1 MSNLFKKIG
10 FIGVGLMG
18 YSFVKRLSQA
28 EYNINA
34 YDKDENKLKLV
45 KNIKNVS
52 CSQNPSAVANECNLI
67 FICVD
72 KTENVEEVVFGEN
85 GVIQNASENS
95 IIVDL
100 STTSADKT
108 ILFADKVKLKKKV
121 SWVDAPVSGGPS
133 KALDGS
139 LAIMIG
145 GDSINIKLI
154 TPVLDKLSSNF
165 THFGPIGS
173 GQIVKMINQILVLNN
188 YAILAEALS
197 FAEGYGIDASKIP
210 EALSDGHAGSNLLTH
225 LFPRMIN
232 KDFDPQ
238 GYATQIQ
245 KDLKMVCDLADK
257 QNIPTPLSSLTK
269 QLFSILNNKSKQ
281 NLDGTSIVKLFDKNR
296 SL

>member
-72 KTENVEEVVFGEN
+72 KTENVEQVVFGEN
-85 GVIQNASENS
+85 GVIQNASKNS

-145 GDSINIKLI
+145 GDSKNIKLI

-165 THFGPIGS
+165 THFGPVGS

-210 EALSDGHAGSNLLTH
+210 DALSDGHAGSNLLTH

-257 QNIPTPLSSLTK
+257 KNIPTPLSSLTK

>member
-145 GDSINIKLI
+145 GDSKNIKLI

-210 EALSDGHAGSNLLTH
+210 DALSDGHAGSNLLTH

-257 QNIPTPLSSLTK
+257 KNIPTPLSSLTK

>member
-18 YSFVKRLSQA
+18 CSFVKRLSQA

-85 GVIQNASENS
+85 GVIQNASKNS

-145 GDSINIKLI
+145 GDSKNIKLI

-165 THFGPIGS
+165 THFGPVGS

-210 EALSDGHAGSNLLTH
+210 DALSDGHAGSNLLTH

-257 QNIPTPLSSLTK
+257 KNIPTPLSSLTK

>member
-18 YSFVKRLSQA
+18 CSFVKRLSQA

-85 GVIQNASENS
+85 GVIQNASKNS

-145 GDSINIKLI
+145 GDSKNIKLI

-165 THFGPIGS
+165 THFGPVGS

-210 EALSDGHAGSNLLTH
+210 KALSDGHAGSNLLTH

>member
-85 GVIQNASENS
+85 GIIQNASKNS

-145 GDSINIKLI
+145 GDSKNIKLI

-165 THFGPIGS
+165 THFGPVGS

-210 EALSDGHAGSNLLTH
+210 DALSDGHAGSNLLTH

-238 GYATQIQ
+238 GYVTQIQ

-257 QNIPTPLSSLTK
+257 KNIPTPLSSLTK

>member
-257 QNIPTPLSSLTK
+257 KNIPTPLSSLTK

>member
-18 YSFVKRLSQA
+18 CSFVKRLSQA

-145 GDSINIKLI
+145 GDSKNIKLI

-165 THFGPIGS
+165 THFGPVGS

-210 EALSDGHAGSNLLTH
+210 DALSDGHAGSNLLTH

-257 QNIPTPLSSLTK
+257 KNIPTPLSSLTK

>member
-18 YSFVKRLSQA
+18 CSFVKRLSQA

-85 GVIQNASENS
+85 GVIQNASKNS

-145 GDSINIKLI
+145 GDSKNIKLI

-165 THFGPIGS
+165 THFGPVGS

-197 FAEGYGIDASKIP
+197 FAEGYGINASKIP
-210 EALSDGHAGSNLLTH
+210 DALSDGHAGSNLLTH

-257 QNIPTPLSSLTK
+257 KNIPTPLSSLTK

>member
-52 CSQNPSAVANECNLI
+52 CSQNSSAVANECNLI

-85 GVIQNASENS
+85 GVIQNASKNS

-133 KALDGS
+133 KAIDGS

-145 GDSINIKLI
+145 GDSKNIKLI

-165 THFGPIGS
+165 THFGPVGS

-210 EALSDGHAGSNLLTH
+210 DALSDGHAGSNLLTH

-257 QNIPTPLSSLTK
+257 KNIPIPLSSLTK

>member
-1 MSNLFKKIG
+1 MSNFFGKIG
-10 FIGVGLMG
+10 FIGVGFMG
-18 YSFVKRLSQA
+18 YSLVKRLQQA
-28 EYNINA
+28 TYHIHV
-34 YDKDENKLKLV
+34 YDKNKNRLKLLNNL
-45 KNIKNVS
+45 KNLSFDESPCEIS
-52 CSQNPSAVANECNLI
+52 RQCDLI

-72 KTENVEEVVFGEN
+72 KTENVESVVFGEN
-85 GVIQNASENS
+85 GIAKNASKKT

-108 ILFADKVKLKKKV
+108 MIFSRNLKLKKGS
-121 SWVDAPVSGGPS
+121 SWIDAPVSGGPS

-139 LAIMIG
+139 LAIMMG
-145 GDSINIKLI
+145 GDKAKIKHI
-154 TPVLDKLSSNF
+154 QIVLETLSSNF
-165 THFGPIGS
+165 THFGPVGS

-188 YAILAEALS
+188 YAVLAEALS
-197 FAEGYGIDASKIP
+197 FAEGYGIDAKKIP

-225 LFPRMIN
+225 LFPRMID

-257 QNIPTPLSSLTK
+257 QNIPTPISSLTK

-281 NLDGTSIVKLFDKNR
+281 NLDGTSIIKLFDKNKVI
-296 SL
+296 

>member
-28 EYNINA
+28 AYNINA

-85 GVIQNASENS
+85 GVIQNASKNS

-145 GDSINIKLI
+145 GDSKNIKLI

-165 THFGPIGS
+165 THFGPVGS

-210 EALSDGHAGSNLLTH
+210 DALSDGHAGSNLLTH

-257 QNIPTPLSSLTK
+257 KNIPTPLSSLTK

>member
-18 YSFVKRLSQA
+18 CSFVKRLSQA
-28 EYNINA
+28 EHNINA

-52 CSQNPSAVANECNLI
+52 CSQNPSAVANECKLI

-85 GVIQNASENS
+85 GVIQNASKNS

-145 GDSINIKLI
+145 GDSKNIKLI

-165 THFGPIGS
+165 THFGPVGS

-210 EALSDGHAGSNLLTH
+210 DALSDGHAGSNLLTH

-257 QNIPTPLSSLTK
+257 KNIPTPLSSLTK

>member
-18 YSFVKRLSQA
+18 CSFVKRLSQA
-28 EYNINA
+28 EHNINA

-52 CSQNPSAVANECNLI
+52 CSQNPSAIANECNLI

-85 GVIQNASENS
+85 GVIQNASKNS

-145 GDSINIKLI
+145 GDSKNIKLI

-165 THFGPIGS
+165 THFGPVGS

-210 EALSDGHAGSNLLTH
+210 DALSDGHAGSNLLTH

>member
-52 CSQNPSAVANECNLI
+52 CSQNPSAVANECDLI

-145 GDSINIKLI
+145 GDSKNIKLI

-165 THFGPIGS
+165 THFGPVGS

-210 EALSDGHAGSNLLTH
+210 DALSDGHAGSNLLTH

>member
-18 YSFVKRLSQA
+18 CSFVKRLSQA

>member
-18 YSFVKRLSQA
+18 CSFVKRLSQA

-85 GVIQNASENS
+85 GVIQNASKNS

-145 GDSINIKLI
+145 GDSKNIKLI

-165 THFGPIGS
+165 THFGPAGS

-197 FAEGYGIDASKIP
+197 FAEGYGINASKIP
-210 EALSDGHAGSNLLTH
+210 DALSDGHAGSNLLTH

-257 QNIPTPLSSLTK
+257 KNIPTPLSSLTK

>member
-18 YSFVKRLSQA
+18 CSFVKRLSQA

-165 THFGPIGS
+165 THFGPVGS

>member
-34 YDKDENKLKLV
+34 CDKDENKLKLV
-45 KNIKNVS
+45 KNIKNIS

-85 GVIQNASENS
+85 GVIQNASKNS

-145 GDSINIKLI
+145 GDSKNIKLI

-165 THFGPIGS
+165 THFGPVGS

-238 GYATQIQ
+238 WYATQIQ

>member
-210 EALSDGHAGSNLLTH
+210 GALSDGHAGSNLLTH

-257 QNIPTPLSSLTK
+257 KNIPTPLSSLTK

>member
-1 MSNLFKKIG
+1 M
-10 FIGVGLMG
+10 
-18 YSFVKRLSQA
+18 
-28 EYNINA
+28 
-34 YDKDENKLKLV
+34 
-45 KNIKNVS
+45 
-52 CSQNPSAVANECNLI
+52 
-67 FICVD
+67 
-72 KTENVEEVVFGEN
+72 EEVVFGEN
-85 GVIQNASENS
+85 GVIQNASKNS

-145 GDSINIKLI
+145 GDSKNIKLI

-165 THFGPIGS
+165 THFGPVGS

-257 QNIPTPLSSLTK
+257 KNIPTPLSSLTK

>member
-165 THFGPIGS
+165 THFGPVGS

>member
-85 GVIQNASENS
+85 GVIQNASKNS

-210 EALSDGHAGSNLLTH
+210 DALSDGHAGSNLLTH

>member
-85 GVIQNASENS
+85 GVIQNASKNS

-165 THFGPIGS
+165 THFGPVGS

-210 EALSDGHAGSNLLTH
+210 DALSDGHAGSNLLTH

-257 QNIPTPLSSLTK
+257 KNIPTPLSSLTK

>member
-145 GDSINIKLI
+145 GDSKNIKLI

-165 THFGPIGS
+165 THFGPVGS

-210 EALSDGHAGSNLLTH
+210 DALSDGHAGSNLLTH

-257 QNIPTPLSSLTK
+257 KNIPTPLSSLTK

>member
-85 GVIQNASENS
+85 GVIQNASKNS

-108 ILFADKVKLKKKV
+108 ILFANKVKLKKKV

-145 GDSINIKLI
+145 GDSKNIKLI

-165 THFGPIGS
+165 THFGPVGS

-210 EALSDGHAGSNLLTH
+210 DALSDGHAGSNLLTH

-257 QNIPTPLSSLTK
+257 KNIPTPLSSLTK

>member
-85 GVIQNASENS
+85 GVIQNASKNS

-108 ILFADKVKLKKKV
+108 ILFADKMKLKKKV

-145 GDSINIKLI
+145 GDSKNIKLI

-165 THFGPIGS
+165 THFGPVGS

-188 YAILAEALS
+188 YAILAEAIS

-210 EALSDGHAGSNLLTH
+210 DALSDGHAGSNLLTH

-257 QNIPTPLSSLTK
+257 KNIPTPLSSLTK

>member
-28 EYNINA
+28 EYSINA

-145 GDSINIKLI
+145 GDSKNIKLI

-165 THFGPIGS
+165 THFGPVGS

-210 EALSDGHAGSNLLTH
+210 DALSDGHAGSNLLTH

-257 QNIPTPLSSLTK
+257 KNIPTPLSSLTK

>member
-1 MSNLFKKIG
+1 VNSYIGKIG

-18 YSFVKRLSQA
+18 YSFIKRLSQA
-28 EYNINA
+28 NYHVNA
-34 YDKDENKLKLV
+34 NDKDKNRLKLL
-45 KNIKNVS
+45 NNLKNVS
-52 CSQNPSAVANECNLI
+52 LSKTPSDIVNECDLI

-72 KTENVEEVVFGEN
+72 KTENVEKVVFGDD
-85 GVIQNASENS
+85 GILQNASNNT

-108 ILFADKVKLKKKV
+108 IAFSKEVKFKKGV
-121 SWVDAPVSGGPS
+121 SWVDAPVSGGPT

-145 GDSINIKLI
+145 GDQKNIELI
-154 TPVLDKLSSNF
+154 SPVLNILSSNF
-165 THFGPIGS
+165 THFGPVGS

-197 FAEGYGIDASKIP
+197 FAEGYGVDARKIP

-232 KDFDPQ
+232 KDYDPQ

-245 KDLKMVCDLADK
+245 KDLKMVCDLADQ
-257 QNIPTPLSSLTK
+257 QNIPTPISSLTK

-281 NLDGTSIVKLFDKNR
+281 KLDGTSIVKLFDKNKEF
-296 SL
+296 

>member
-85 GVIQNASENS
+85 GVIQNASKNS

-145 GDSINIKLI
+145 GDSKNIKLI

-165 THFGPIGS
+165 THFGPAGS

>member
-85 GVIQNASENS
+85 GVIQNASKNS

-145 GDSINIKLI
+145 GDSKNIKLI

-165 THFGPIGS
+165 THFGPVGS

-257 QNIPTPLSSLTK
+257 KNIPTPLSSLTK

>member
-18 YSFVKRLSQA
+18 YSFVKKLSQA

-165 THFGPIGS
+165 THFGPVGS

-210 EALSDGHAGSNLLTH
+210 DALSDGHAGSNLLTH

-257 QNIPTPLSSLTK
+257 KNIPTPLSSLTK

>member
-18 YSFVKRLSQA
+18 CSFVKRLSQA

-52 CSQNPSAVANECNLI
+52 CSQNPSAVANECKLI

-85 GVIQNASENS
+85 GVIQNASKNS

-145 GDSINIKLI
+145 GDSKNIKLI

-165 THFGPIGS
+165 THFGPVGS

-210 EALSDGHAGSNLLTH
+210 DALSDGHAGSNLLTH

-257 QNIPTPLSSLTK
+257 KNIPIPLSSLTK

>member
-18 YSFVKRLSQA
+18 CSFVKRLSQA

-85 GVIQNASENS
+85 GVIQNASKNS

-145 GDSINIKLI
+145 GDSKNIKLI

-165 THFGPIGS
+165 THFGPVGS

-210 EALSDGHAGSNLLTH
+210 VALSDGHAGSNLLTH

-257 QNIPTPLSSLTK
+257 KNIPTPLSSLTK

>member
-85 GVIQNASENS
+85 GVIQNASKNS

-145 GDSINIKLI
+145 GDSKNIKLI

-165 THFGPIGS
+165 THFGPVGS

-210 EALSDGHAGSNLLTH
+210 DALSDGHAGSNLLTH